1 MSKRPHNG
9 GYGGRRPFKK
19 HGFQTA
25 RGGYAGY
32 AFKAPRRMFVPGKDR
47 TGGYYG
53 RFTNGELKFLDTVVT
68 DTPIT
73 AAMVIQ
79 NLTVI
84 AEGNGESQRV
94 GRKVTIKSVHI
105 KGVMTLIPA
114 TDAANTSD
122 KVFGMLV
129 QDMQTNGAAFTALDL
144 IDTNVIASF
153 RNLANSG
160 RFKVLYKK
168 TYLFN
173 AGGAAPSGAAFVFS
187 SAQRDVNI
195 NKKCNIV
202 MEYDNSATTGV
213 ITSVRSNNLYWVT
226 QATNGVVNSVL
237 TARIRYSDH

>member
-1 MSKRPHNG
+1 MK
-9 GYGGRRPFKK
+9 FK
-19 HGFQTA
+19 
-25 RGGYAGY
+25 
-32 AFKAPRRMFVPGKDR
+32 
-47 TGGYYG
+47 
-53 RFTNGELKFLDTVVT
+53 DTVVS
-68 DTPIT
+68 DTPIPT
-73 AAMVIQ
+73 TMVIQ

-105 KGVMTLIPA
+105 KGVMTLIQA
-114 TDAANTSD
+114 TDAANTTD

-129 QDMQTNGAAFTALDL
+129 QDTQTNGAAFTALDL
-144 IDTNVIASF
+144 IDTDTVVSF
-153 RNLANSG
+153 RNLANSQ
-160 RFKVLYKK
+160 RFKILAKK
-168 TYLFN
+168 VWTFR

-187 SAQRDVNI
+187 QDQKDVNV

-226 QATNGVVNSVL
+226 QSSGGFTNSVL